1 MTAPKRKTTK
11 ATRSPANRTGTRPA
25 ANRSQG
31 KPGTKTMTTSPAP
44 TEITTNPWNALW
56 AMLVGFFM
64 ILVDSTIVSVANP
77 TIMDKLQT
85 DYDAII
91 WVTSAYLLAY
101 AVPLLVAGRLGDRFG
116 PKNLYIIGLA
126 VFTLASLWCG
136 LSGSIETLI
145 AARVVQGIGAALLT
159 PQTLSTITR
168 IFPPERRGVAMSV
181 WGATAGVATLVGPL
195 AGGLL
200 VDHLGWQWIFFVNVP
215 IGAIGLGL
223 AVWLIPVLPTNKHHF
238 DWLGVVLSGIAMFL
252 VVFGLQEGQSHGWA
266 LWIWALIFGGIAVMA
281 GFVYW
286 QAVNKREPLIPL
298 RIFRDRNFT
307 LANVGTAVIGFA
319 IVALIVPL
327 MFYAQAVCGLTPT
340 RSALLTAPM
349 AIASGVLAPF
359 VGKLVD
365 RAHPRPIIGFG
376 FSALAI
382 ALTWLSIEMTP
393 STPIWRLLLPLA
405 AMGVGMAFIFA
416 PLAAT
421 ATRNLP
427 PQLAGAGSGVF
438 NATRQ
443 VGSVLGS
450 AGMAAFMTSRISAE
464 MPGGQARPAG
474 EGSVQ
479 QLPAFLHAPFS
490 AALSQSM
497 LLPAFVALFGIVA
510 ALFLLGF
517 GKAPRA
523 TAGPMVP
530 GKAFTEFDEDHTE
543 VLPVVRDDTSYDS
556 PFRRE
561 FASQPNLFGA
571 GATSG
576 DRESDWDAEQYQFN
590 TPGPDGYVDDD
601 DDYVEYTVTRD
612 PEPHRQTEP
621 ESNPEPALSVDD
633 GDTSPLPTRIEHPL
647 PAPAE
652 AWHSAPVESWHSLLE
667 DAKPAEAVAE
677 SEPIGFA
684 HNGFHVDE
692 GQFRPVPPPPARE
705 PLVDHPDDVADGF
718 DRLASSIDSLS
729 DSFADLFERHGT
741 SYSFGSPEADAGQYR
756 SDGRRSRHE
765 LPDGP
770 AVEDRRP
777 RHYRDDA
784 DDPSSYGRHSSP
796 RD

>member
-1 MTAPKRKTTK
+1 
-11 ATRSPANRTGTRPA
+11 
-25 ANRSQG
+25 
-31 KPGTKTMTTSPAP
+31 
-44 TEITTNPWNALW
+44 
-56 AMLVGFFM
+56 MLVGFFM

-136 LSGSIETLI
+136 LSGSIETLV

-181 WGATAGVATLVGPL
+181 WGATAGVATLVGPV
-195 AGGLL
+195 AGGVL

-215 IGAIGLGL
+215 IGVIGLGL
-223 AVWLIPVLPTNKHHF
+223 AVWLIPVLPTTNHQF

-252 VVFGLQEGQSHGWA
+252 VVFALQEGQSHSWA
-266 LWIWALIFGGIAVMA
+266 LWIWAMIAGGVVMMAV
-281 GFVYW
+281 FVYW

-298 RIFRDRNFT
+298 GIFRDRNFS
-307 LANVGTAVIGFA
+307 LANVGTAVIGFG

-376 FSALAI
+376 FSMLAI
-382 ALTWLSIEMTP
+382 AMTWLSIEMTP
-393 STPIWRLLLPLA
+393 TTPIWRLLLPLG

-427 PQLAGAGSGVF
+427 PHLAGAGSGVF

-510 ALFLLGF
+510 ALFLQGF
-517 GKAPRA
+517 GKARRA
-523 TAGPMVP
+523 TAAPLVP
-530 GKAFTEFDEDHTE
+530 SKAFTEFDEDRTE
-543 VLPVVRDDTSYDS
+543 VLPLVRDDTSYDS

-571 GATSG
+571 ADTARDDDESG
-576 DRESDWDAEQYQFN
+576 LDAEQYRYDTAFD
-590 TPGPDGYVDDD
+590 DGYVDDD
-601 DDYVEYTVTRD
+601 DDYVEYTVDR
-612 PEPHRQTEP
+612 
-621 ESNPEPALSVDD
+621 EPAPPRASEPATTRDD
-633 GDTSPLPTRIEHPL
+633 GDTSPLPTRVEHPL

-667 DAKPAEAVAE
+667 DDAKPVA
-677 SEPIGFA
+677 EPIGHA
-684 HNGFHVDE
+684 HNGFHVDD
-692 GQFRPVPPPPARE
+692 GQFRSVPAPVVE
-705 PLVDHPDDVADGF
+705 PQEHVNDGF
-718 DRLASSIDSLS
+718 DRLAHRIDSWS

-741 SYSFGSPEADAGQYR
+741 SYAFGSPEADDEQA
-756 SDGRRSRHE
+756 STPGRRSRHE
-765 LPDGP
+765 LPEGP
-770 AVEDRRP
+770 PVDNRRP

-784 DDPSSYGRHSSP
+784 DEVSGYGRHSSP
-796 RD
+796 QD

>member
-1 MTAPKRKTTK
+1 MTAPRRKPANAAPRSPVKKSSSGPPARKAPPTP
-11 ATRSPANRTGTRPA
+11 ATRTVRKSPTQDSGDEVP
-25 ANRSQG
+25 
-31 KPGTKTMTTSPAP
+31 P
-44 TEITTNPWNALW
+44 NPWNALW

-101 AVPLLVAGRLGDRFG
+101 AVPLLVAGRLGDRYG
-116 PKNLYIIGLA
+116 PKNLYIVGLS

-136 LSGSIETLI
+136 LSGSIEMLI

-181 WGATAGVATLVGPL
+181 WGATAGVATLVGPI
-195 AGGLL
+195 AGGVL

-215 IGAIGLGL
+215 IGVIGLGL
-223 AVWLIPVLPTNKHHF
+223 AIRLIPALPTNKHHF
-238 DWLGVVLSGIAMFL
+238 DWLGVALSGIAMFL

-266 LWIWALIFGGIAVMA
+266 LWIWVLIFGGVLVMA

-286 QAVNKREPLIPL
+286 QAVNTREPLIPL
-298 RIFRDRNFT
+298 QIFRDRNFS

-319 IVALIVPL
+319 IVALILPV

-340 RSALLTAPM
+340 RAALLTAPM
-349 AIASGVLAPF
+349 AIASGLPAPF

-365 RAHPRPIIGFG
+365 RAPPRPIIGFG
-376 FSALAI
+376 FSTLAI

-393 STPIWRLLLPLA
+393 TTPIWRLALPLA
-405 AMGVGMAFIFA
+405 AMGFGMAFIFA

-427 PQLAGAGSGVF
+427 SHLAGAGSGVF

-474 EGSVQ
+474 ESSVA

-490 AALSQSM
+490 AALSQAM
-497 LLPAFVALFGIVA
+497 LLPAFVALFGVIA
-510 ALFLLGF
+510 AVFLLGSD
-517 GKAPRA
+517 KKPVKVAP
-523 TAGPMVP
+523 GPARTIDRS
-530 GKAFTEFDEDHTE
+530 AFTEFDDYRTE
-543 VLPVVRDDTSYDS
+543 VIPIVRDHNVDY
-556 PFRRE
+556 
-561 FASQPNLFGA
+561 AA
-571 GATSG
+571 
-576 DRESDWDAEQYQFN
+576 
-590 TPGPDGYVDDD
+590 DGYVDDD
-601 DDYVEYTVTRD
+601 DGYVEFAVLR
-612 PEPHRQTEP
+612 ESETEP
-621 ESNPEPALSVDD
+621 EAEPDVRFGE
-633 GDTSPLPTRIEHPL
+633 GDTAPLPTRVEHPR

-652 AWHSAPVESWHSLLE
+652 AWHSAPVEAWHSLLDDE
-667 DAKPAEAVAE
+667 PKRGSAA
-677 SEPIGFA
+677 EPIGFA

-692 GQFRPVPPPPARE
+692 PEVLRPVSMPVNQARPDPVPDPA
-705 PLVDHPDDVADGF
+705 VDGF
-718 DRLASSIDSLS
+718 ERLAHSIDSWS
-729 DSFADLFERHGT
+729 ESFADLFEPHG
-741 SYSFGSPEADAGQYR
+741 A
-756 SDGRRSRHE
+756 SDGRPSRHE
-765 LPDGP
+765 LLDAPQAEAG
-770 AVEDRRP
+770 RRP
-777 RHYRDDA
+777 RHYREDPD
-784 DDPSSYGRHSSP
+784 DDPGYGRHSSP
-796 RD
+796 